1 MTIAEVDQIRVE
13 RQIRLAVA
21 LPRCDGFGMR
31 RLTGAAL
38 QWLDANHKIVNALNV
53 FPVPDGDTGTN
64 MLMTMQA
71 AYKEIENSTETNASK
86 VALAVAQ
93 GALMGARGNSGVI
106 LSQIWRGFAHGLEGA
121 EVFDSGLVVRALQVA
136 SATAYRG
143 VVKPVEG
150 TILTVI
156 KDSAAGAE
164 AAYEA
169 GGHTADLRTV
179 LEAVVAA
186 ANASVARTP
195 ELLPLLKQAGVV
207 DSGGKGLALIF
218 EGMLRYLKGQRLD
231 ESTLTIVAP
240 LSLEQVGTAMNSVEP
255 GQEWEVV
262 VDFRPRVEMNLP
274 SLYSRLEA
282 MGTSIQV
289 GEGDGLYRVHI
300 HLLKSRRLEPIEMA
314 EEWGTV
320 LNVHMENLLDQVKNL
335 QDGEPQGGREEVLPL
350 APVQPGQ
357 LAVVAVSP
365 GLGLS
370 RLMGSLGAAAIV
382 GGGQTKNPS
391 TEEFL
396 TAIDGVPTDK
406 IIVLPNNKNI
416 ILAAQQAA
424 SLSSKQVRVVPS
436 RTVPQGIAALLN
448 IVPDGDLDTVSG
460 VMERA
465 MAAVETGEVTTA
477 SRTVEI
483 GGVAVNEGDIIG
495 LRNGVLAVGSHLISD
510 VVTRLLEAMSAGDHE
525 LITLFSGADVSP
537 RDAEA
542 MAATIRALYPA
553 PQYSVEM
560 HAGGQPFYH
569 YILSVE

>member
-1 MTIAEVDQIRVE
+1 MPPVSEVDQMRVE

-31 RLTGAAL
+31 RLTRAAL
-38 QWLDANHKIVNALNV
+38 QWLDANHKLVNALNV

-64 MLMTMQA
+64 MLLTMQA
-71 AYKEIENSTETNASK
+71 AYKEIENSTETSVSK
-86 VALAVAQ
+86 VAQAVAQ

-106 LSQIWRGFAHGLEGA
+106 LSQIWRGFARGLDGA
-121 EVFDSGLVVRALQVA
+121 EAFDTGQVVQALQMA
-136 SATAYRG
+136 STTAYRG

-156 KDSAAGAE
+156 KDSAAAAE

-169 GGHTADLRTV
+169 SGHAADLRSV
-179 LEAVVAA
+179 LEAVVAGA
-186 ANASVARTP
+186 QASVARTP

-231 ESTLTIVAP
+231 ESTLTLVAP
-240 LSLEQVGTAMNSVEP
+240 LSLAAVGTAMNSVEP

-274 SLYSRLEA
+274 TLYSRLEA

-289 GEGDGLYRVHI
+289 GEGDGLFRVHI
-300 HLLKSRRLEPIEMA
+300 HLLKTRRLEPIEMA

-320 LNVHMENLLDQVKNL
+320 VNVHMENLLDQVEAL
-335 QDGEPQGGREEVLPL
+335 QGGGAEALSL
-350 APVQPGQ
+350 APVLPGQ
-357 LAVVAVSP
+357 LAVIAVSP

-396 TAIDGVPTDK
+396 KAFDGVPTDK

-416 ILAAQQAA
+416 ILAARQAA
-424 SLSSKQVRVVPS
+424 SLSTKAVQVVPS

-448 IVPDGDLDTVSG
+448 VLPDGDLAAVG
-460 VMERA
+460 EAMERA

-477 SRTVEI
+477 SRTVDI
-483 GGVAVNEGDIIG
+483 NGVAVNEGDIIG
-495 LRNGVLAVGSHLISD
+495 LRNGVLAVAGHSVSE
-510 VVTRLLEAMSAGDHE
+510 VVTRLLEAMSAGQHE
-525 LITLFSGADVSP
+525 LITLYAGAEVTAHEAEQLAAAIREIYPHLDVQ
-537 RDAEA
+537 AH
-542 MAATIRALYPA
+542 T
-553 PQYSVEM
+553 
-560 HAGGQPFYH
+560 GGQPYYH